1 VPRLFPNIRFS
12 QITKD
17 GARIVHPPGTRT
29 GPGGARARLD
39 DELFGAGLEDQ
50 RRDLLGAVD
59 ADPGAAHPAAR
70 AVATELVR
78 CQSDALD
85 WTR

>member
-1 VPRLFPNIRFS
+1 MGYSDSLASSGRSPDFLLGRLEPLG
-12 QITKD
+12 D
-17 GARIVHPPGTRT
+17 GNADGCR
-29 GPGGARARLD
+29 

-50 RRDLLGAVD
+50 CRDLLGAVD